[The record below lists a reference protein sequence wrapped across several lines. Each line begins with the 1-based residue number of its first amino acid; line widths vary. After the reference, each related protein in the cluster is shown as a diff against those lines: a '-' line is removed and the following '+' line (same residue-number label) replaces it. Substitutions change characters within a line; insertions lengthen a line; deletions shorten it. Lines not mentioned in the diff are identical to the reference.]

1 MSNKIE
7 LKEVKEQ
14 PVLSIRKT
22 TPMKNLQQE
31 LGQAYQAL
39 FQYLGQLGE
48 APADAPF
55 AGYFNMDMDALDVEM
70 GVPVS
75 RALTG
80 KGEIKAGSIP
90 AGKQVHCVFKG
101 SYSQLEPVYAEINQW
116 MSANGCIPTGEVYE
130 FYLKSPAD
138 VPEEELETR
147 IVFPVK

>member
-31 LGQAYQAL
+31 LGKAYQAL

-48 APADAPF
+48 VPADAPF

-75 RALTG
+75 KTLPG
-80 KGEIKAGSIP
+80 KGEIKPGVIP
-90 AGKQVHCVFKG
+90 AGKQVSCFYKG
-101 SYSQLEPVYAEINQW
+101 SYSQLEAVYADINKW
-116 MSANGCIPTGEVYE
+116 MAENKCEPNGECYE
-130 FYLKSPAD
+130 FYLKSPMD
-138 VPEEELETR
+138 TPESELETR

>member
-55 AGYFNMDMDALDVEM
+55 AGYFNMDMEALDVEM
-70 GVPVS
+70 GVPVTKPL
-75 RALTG
+75 AG

-90 AGKQVHCVFKG
+90 AGRQVHCLYKG
-101 SYSQLEPVYAEINQW
+101 SYSQLEAVYADINKW
-116 MSANGCIPTGEVYE
+116 MNENGCAPTGVVYE

-138 VPEEELETR
+138 VPENELETR